1 MQTSKTIKK
10 GKINKI
16 LCFGC
21 LSADR
26 KLHKLLQFKDVFK
39 LICKNIVQG
48 KIPEIFLCFECL
60 ALLRNVKKF
69 QEKVQKSQNI
79 FRSFNQDE
87 VENNL
92 IQNLS
97 TLSAT
102 KSSIFDCSNPINN
115 DALSETK
122 PNLIVDIKIE
132 ENHLENDYQTFN
144 YDDDDEP
151 LVEAKVDSP
160 PEIYIRETLIKN
172 LDNINEEHNMIKD
185 ETILKD
191 KYNAPPKIENTL
203 KGEITEPESK
213 DFPSNSICLP
223 SVKKVIKKEKVKT
236 KRMNINKDRSE
247 LYKILPLKTSV
258 ANIYQRMK
266 IHYDKIKY
274 WLEEERNSIFFM
286 RMKYKCEKCA
296 TRIPEKKVEQHAR
309 RHTKY
314 TDKIHY
320 ICEYCTLPFRRKV
333 LLTSHIN
340 THHRYIRCC
349 NACGYKCISKAQIYK
364 HVRKDHTAPRAVQ
377 CLECKAKFRSTTDFY
392 KHYRKEHLVSCSM
405 FICDYCNKKCKGR
418 RTMEKHIFNNHTTH
432 ACPECPLTFS
442 SPSRLKQH
450 FDLKHKV
457 SRTEASY
464 CVKCDRQFDN
474 VPQFRNH
481 LNSSMAHREE
491 RSKEPKKVTYQ
502 CPACPNVYA
511 KGYSMKNHYNKV
523 HANQARYNCTD
534 CEKIFLTNS
543 KLKEHIKYHHEGHE
557 RERNHI
563 CTICGRA
570 FTQKQVLI
578 KHMRTHTGERPFEC
592 PHCDSKFAQRTA
604 MVTHVKNIHVKREL
618 KMHSQ
623 SQHIYV

>member
-1 MQTSKTIKK
+1 MQTSKT
-10 GKINKI
+10 INKI

-79 FRSFNQDE
+79 FRSFNQDN
-87 VENNL
+87 VDNNL

-151 LVEAKVDSP
+151 L
-160 PEIYIRETLIKN
+160 
-172 LDNINEEHNMIKD
+172 
-185 ETILKD
+185 
-191 KYNAPPKIENTL
+191 
-203 KGEITEPESK
+203 
-213 DFPSNSICLP
+213 
-223 SVKKVIKKEKVKT
+223 
-236 KRMNINKDRSE
+236 
-247 LYKILPLKTSV
+247 
-258 ANIYQRMK
+258 RMK
-266 IHYDKIKY
+266 IPYDKIKY

-296 TRIPEKKVEQHAR
+296 TRIPEKKVEHHAR

-364 HVRKDHTAPRAVQ
+364 HVRKEHTAPRAVQ

-432 ACPECPLTFS
+432 ACPECPLTFI

-450 FDLKHKV
+450 YDLKHKV

-534 CEKIFLTNS
+534 CDKIFLTNS

-563 CTICGRA
+563 CTICGRG

-578 KHMRTHTGERPFEC
+578 KHMRTHTGERPFAC

-623 SQHIYV
+623 SQNIYV